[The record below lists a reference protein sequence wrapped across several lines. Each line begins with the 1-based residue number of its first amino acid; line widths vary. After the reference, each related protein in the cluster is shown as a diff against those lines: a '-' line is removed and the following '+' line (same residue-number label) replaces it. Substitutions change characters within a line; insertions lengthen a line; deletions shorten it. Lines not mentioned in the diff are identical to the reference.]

1 MSDEATTH
9 KAICRICINGCAL
22 DVTVDRG
29 KVIDV
34 TGDRDNPMFQG
45 YTCVKGRA
53 QPAFLNSPDRILRP
67 LRREPDGSF
76 TPIGYEQ
83 ALDEIADRL
92 RAIREARGPNAIA
105 HYLGTFRDV
114 VSQPMSDAFMDA
126 LGSPLRFDPNTIDKP
141 GKLISMALHGAW
153 MAPPMNFQDARVA
166 LVIGANPLVGHTGF
180 PSTNPSKWVT
190 TMQRQGMKLVVIDP
204 RETDIAKRADLFIQ
218 PRPGFDDLI
227 MAAMLKVIVEERL
240 YDQEFV
246 QENASGLAR
255 LTAELKEIALADVAR
270 IADVR
275 TGDIAE
281 AARIFAAA
289 GRGFVFVGTGANMAQ
304 SGSFVEYLAMNLTTL
319 CGYWLREGERVDSL
333 PTLLPVRVPRAQAA
347 PPKPVRSGLA
357 FRSRGLTGTPA
368 GLPTSA
374 ACDEILLPG
383 DQQIRAL
390 IVNGGNPVVG
400 WPDQLKVI
408 EAMKAL
414 ELLVCIDPWMTATT
428 RYAHYVLPPIMPL
441 ETESSSQSL
450 DMRAAFGMP
459 GYGMTQAYAQYSPKI
474 VDPPAGSDLM
484 EDWEIYFEL
493 ARRLGLGMKLHGQPG
508 TAAQDHVFDM
518 TRRPTPGE
526 MIELMARGSRVP
538 LAEVKRHPSGAL
550 FPEPAVHVQP
560 KEPGWTGR
568 FELANEEMMAD
579 LAALAREVRAPDAGA
594 EPADL
599 PYRLISRRMRHVF
612 NSSGNMEPANR
623 GKPFNPAFMHPADL
637 EAEGLC
643 AGDVIGIISARASVI
658 GIVEPDKSLRRGL
671 ISMAHSFGGSP
682 DEDDRFAL
690 LGAPTGRLID
700 QYAAYDRYS
709 GQPRMSNIPVRIERL
724 TQTGQGIETPRAAV
738 MAAG

>member
-1 MSDEATTH
+1 MTEETIVR
-9 KAICRICINGCAL
+9 KAVCRICINGCAL
-22 DVTVDRG
+22 DVTVEGG
-29 KVIDV
+29 KVVDV
-34 TGDRDNPMFQG
+34 TGDRRNPMFQG

-53 QPAFLNSPDRILRP
+53 QPAYLYSSDRILRP
-67 LRREPDGSF
+67 RRRETDGSF
-76 TPIGYEQ
+76 TEIGYDQ
-83 ALDEIADRL
+83 ALDEIAARIGAL
-92 RAIREARGPNAIA
+92 SRAHGPNAIA
-105 HYLGTFRDV
+105 NYLGTFRDML
-114 VSQPMSDAFMDA
+114 SHPISDAFMDA
-126 LGSPLRFDPNTIDKP
+126 LGSAMRFDPNTIDKP

-190 TMQRQGMKLVVIDP
+190 TMQRQGMKLIVIDP

-240 YDQEFV
+240 YDEAFV
-246 QENASGLAR
+246 AENADGFDRLAAGLA
-255 LTAELKEIALADVAR
+255 EVSLADAAR
-270 IADVR
+270 IADVQAE
-275 TGDIAE
+275 DIAA

-304 SGSFVEYLAMNLTTL
+304 SGSLVEYLAMNLTTL
-319 CGYWLREGERVDSL
+319 CGYWLRAGERVDSL

-347 PPKPVRSGLA
+347 PPKPVRSGLP
-357 FRSRGLTGTPA
+357 FRTRGLTGTPA

-374 ACDEILLPG
+374 ACDEILMPG
-383 DQQIRAL
+383 DRQIRAL
-390 IVNGGNPVVG
+390 IVSGGNPVAG

-428 RYAHYVLPPIMPL
+428 RYAHYILPPLMPL
-441 ETESSSQSL
+441 ETESTSQTL
-450 DMRAAFGMP
+450 DSRAAFGMP
-459 GYGMTQAYAQYSPKI
+459 GYGMTQAYAQYSPKA
-474 VDPPAGSDLM
+474 VDPPEGSDLL

-493 ARRLGLGMKLHGQPG
+493 ARRLGLQLRLNGQPC
-508 TAAQDHVFDM
+508 TAAQDHIFDM
-518 TRRPTPGE
+518 SRRPSVGE
-526 MIELMARGSRVP
+526 MIALAARGSRVP
-538 LAEVKRHPSGAL
+538 LAEVKKHPSGAF

-568 FELANEEMMAD
+568 FELADKEMMAD
-579 LAALAREVRAPDAGA
+579 LAALAHDARAPNAPAGPA
-594 EPADL
+594 EM

-637 EAEGLC
+637 DAEGLR
-643 AGDVIGIISARASVI
+643 AGDAVRIESARASVFA
-658 GIVEPDKSLRRGL
+658 IVEPDRTLRRGL
-671 ISMAHSFGGSP
+671 VSMAHSFGGSP

-690 LGAPTGRLID
+690 IGASTGRLID
-700 QYAAYDRYS
+700 QVAAYDRYS
-709 GQPRMSNIPVRIERL
+709 GQPRMSNIPVRIEPLSQANR
-724 TQTGQGIETPRAAV
+724 EHDAAV
-738 MAAG
+738 AE